1 MTIQEKVTLAARRYG
16 VPADLAVRLARQE
29 SGLRQYRSDGRL
41 VVSSAGAIGVM
52 QLMPAT
58 AAELG
63 VDPYDEDQN
72 IEGGIRYLRQMF
84 DRFGDWKTA
93 VAAYNAGPGRISKV
107 LKQQSSLP
115 AETAN
120 YVVAVMG
127 EPFFPASGAS
137 SPPASGTGSPPDFLA
152 GRVPQTAARPGQPI
166 PKPLKTASAARA
178 FMRRPP
184 SA

>member
-1 MTIQEKVTLAARRYG
+1 MTTQERVLAAATRYG
-16 VPADLAVRLARQE
+16 VPSDLAVRLARQE
-29 SGLRQYRSDGRL
+29 SGLKQYRSDGSL

-63 VDPYDEDQN
+63 VDPRDEDQN
-72 IEGGIRYLRQMF
+72 IDGGMRYLRQMF

-115 AETAN
+115 GETAN
-120 YVVAVMG
+120 YVLAIMG
-127 EPFFPASGAS
+127 EPFFPAGD
-137 SPPASGTGSPPDFLA
+137 TGSPPSFSP
-152 GRVPQTAARPGQPI
+152 GRVPQAAARPGQPV
-166 PKPLKTASAARA
+166 PKPRKTTRA
-178 FMRRPP
+178 GKESTRRPP